1 MTSKYFK
8 PYLNQLGPST
18 QQMRKKGLIKAKIRP
33 SEDKPCD
40 DNGKVM
46 TGEAFKHF
54 LK

>member
-1 MTSKYFK
+1 MR
-8 PYLNQLGPST
+8 PYPDQLGESNK
-18 QQMRKKGLIKAKIRP
+18 QMRKAKKIKPKVKSSDGWTP
-33 SEDKPCD
+33 TM

>member
-8 PYLNQLGPST
+8 PSLLLMGESNRD
-18 QQMRKKGLIKAKIRP
+18 MRKKNKTKPKTRCNDGWTP
-33 SEDKPCD
+33 SD

-46 TGEAFKHF
+46 TGEAFKW

>member
-8 PYLNQLGPST
+8 PYLELLGQST
-18 QQMRKKGLIKAKIRP
+18 QQMRKKGLIKPKARN
-33 SEDKPCD
+33 SEDNPSD

-46 TGEAFKHF
+46 TGEAFKYF